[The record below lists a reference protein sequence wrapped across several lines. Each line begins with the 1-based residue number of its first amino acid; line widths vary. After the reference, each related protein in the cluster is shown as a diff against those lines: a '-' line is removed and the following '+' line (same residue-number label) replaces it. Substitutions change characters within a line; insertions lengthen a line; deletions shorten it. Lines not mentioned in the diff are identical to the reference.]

1 MKKREHTPSLFDDLP
16 EVPPRVA
23 SSISIEPKPADKPSP
38 KRATRPKPP
47 TEKLADGAARDRIR
61 NDLDTTLVVEAA
73 AGTGKTSEL
82 VRRVISVLKSGRAS
96 LDQIVAVTFTD
107 AAAGEL
113 KLRLRAEI
121 ERERQSPEASPE
133 EKHFLTNALPQLEEA
148 RIGTIHSFCG
158 DTLRER
164 PVEAGIDPLFEVAS
178 DETSRPLFE
187 MAFDRWFEGQ
197 LGNPSDAVRRVL
209 RRRPRR
215 EYSKGRPA
223 TLAKRRSGEG
233 PRRRLRYAALEL
245 IERRDFPAP
254 WRHDPAF
261 DRDSAIDALIAEMKE
276 LSAWA
281 DKGDKTQ
288 WFTKSLLEL
297 KHFVADITRVEEDL
311 GRDYDGVEA
320 RLFDFLPA
328 WKSKNYVAYYKRD
341 EFPADEL
348 KGRRDALKAMIQDFV
363 QRAGA
368 DLAPRLRDDLMPIIG
383 DYNRLKDRAGCLDFL
398 DLLLKA
404 RDLVKKNQSV
414 RAELQQRFTHLF
426 VDEFQD
432 TDPLQAEIL
441 VLLAA
446 DDPKETDWRKV
457 KPVPGK
463 LFIVGDPKQ
472 SIYRFRR
479 ADVALYEAVKQQV
492 IASGGALVELNVS
505 FRAVPRIQEAVNA
518 AFSRVMAAAP
528 QPAPGADSVARSTR
542 TPASSTGQTQTKVY
556 ATSSQARY
564 VPLAPHRPGVDT
576 QPAIV
581 ALPAPEPY
589 PAADYKKPTFWKIEE
604 SEPDGIAA
612 FVDWLVR
619 ESGWTVTERRDAAT
633 RVPIQPRHVCL
644 LFRRFRSFAKDVT
657 RPYVRALEA
666 RRLPHLLVGGSGFHA
681 REEIEAIRNAL
692 SAIERSDDELAVF
705 ATLRGPLFALNDAQL
720 LAYRTA
726 HSTLHPFRKPLED
739 LPEATAEVAAALA
752 VLRDLHRGR
761 NRRPIA
767 DTIGRLLAATRA
779 HAGFANWS
787 TGEQALAN
795 VARLM
800 DMARRSERSGLI
812 SFRAF
817 VDWLADQ
824 AETGEASDA
833 PIIEEG
839 LDGVRI
845 MTVHK
850 AKGLEFPVVILADM
864 TANAARDASRWSD
877 PESGLCVMT
886 LAGCS
891 PPELLEHA
899 DEEKQRDVEEAA
911 RVLYVAATRARDLLV
926 VSAVGDARYDDRWL
940 GALNP
945 AIFPPADRSFIPE
958 SNHPAGC
965 PEFGPDNCLRP
976 NGVTRPRGSVTPGQ
990 HQPEAG
996 EHRVVWWD
1004 PSLLELGKQEDV
1016 GSRLN
1021 KLIAADDGA
1030 TRSQAGIKFHAEWQE
1045 ARTRVREAAGTPS
1058 LRVITATEHALAMAA
1073 AASTDTTEKRRD
1085 AAPEVA
1091 IESVGIDFS
1100 RPHGK
1105 RFGTLVHAVFSVV
1118 DLNADTKAVHAIAEL
1133 QGRLLG
1139 ATSEEITAATETVT
1153 RALAHPLMRHAAAA
1167 SLAGR
1172 CRRETPIAMHLEDG
1186 TLVEGKVDL
1195 AFLDDAEPGTWV
1207 VVDFKTD
1214 FEIAGRLD
1222 EYQRQVALYA
1232 IAISRATKLGVKG
1245 VLLRL

>member
-1 MKKREHTPSLFDDLP
+1 VKKRVDTPGLFDHLP
-16 EVPPRVA
+16 DEPSVKPPDQGGSEPVDIKARVQ
-23 SSISIEPKPADKPSP
+23 
-38 KRATRPKPP
+38 RP
-47 TEKLADGAARDRIR
+47 TEKAATKLTRRGKQPSQTLADQPARDRIR
-61 NDLDTTLVVEAA
+61 NDLDTNLVVEAA

-82 VRRVISVLKSGRAS
+82 VRRVIAVLKSGRAS

-121 ERERQSPEASPE
+121 EHERQSPHATIE
-133 EKHFLTNALPQLEEA
+133 ERQFLDAALPQLEEA

-187 MAFDRWFEGQ
+187 MAFDRWFEDQ
-197 LGNPSDAVRRVL
+197 LADPSDAVRRVL

-215 EYSKGRPA
+215 EFSRGKPA

-233 PRRRLRYAALEL
+233 PRRRLRYAAWEL
-245 IERRDFPAP
+245 VERRDFPAP
-254 WRHDPAF
+254 WRHDPEF
-261 DRDSAIDALIAEMKE
+261 NRDGAIDTLIAEMKD

-281 DKGDKTQ
+281 EKGDKTQ
-288 WFTKSLLEL
+288 WFTRSLLEL

-320 RLFDFLPA
+320 RLFDFLPS
-328 WKSKNYVAYYKRD
+328 WRSKNYVAYYKRD

-348 KGRRDALKAMIQDFV
+348 KRRRDALKEMIQDFV

-368 DLAPRLRDDLMPIIG
+368 DLAPRLRDDLMPVIEE
-383 DYNRLKDRAGCLDFL
+383 YTRLKDRAGCLDFL
-398 DLLLKA
+398 DLLLRA
-404 RDLVKKNQSV
+404 RDLVRDNSSV
-414 RAELQQRFTHLF
+414 RAELQRRFTHLF

-441 VLLAA
+441 VLLSA
-446 DDPKETDWRKV
+446 DNPKETDWRKV

-479 ADVALYEAVKQQV
+479 ADVALYEAVKEQV

-505 FRAVPRIQEAVNA
+505 FRSVPQIQDVVNS
-518 AFSRVMAAAP
+518 AFSRVMVPAISNA
-528 QPAPGADSVARSTR
+528 QPAST
-542 TPASSTGQTQTKVY
+542 AKAQTKVY
-556 ATSSQARY
+556 ATSQARY
-564 VPLAPHRPGVDT
+564 VPLAPHRSGIDT
-576 QPAIV
+576 QPAVV

-589 PAADYKKPTFWKIEE
+589 PGADYKKPTLWKIEE

-612 FVDWLVR
+612 FVEWLVR
-619 ESGWTVTERRDAAT
+619 ESGWTITERRDPAT
-633 RVPIQPRHVCL
+633 RVPIQPRHICL
-644 LFRRFRSFAKDVT
+644 LFRRFRSFSTDVT

-681 REEIEAIRNAL
+681 REEIEAIRNAV
-692 SAIERSDDELAVF
+692 SAIERPDDELAVF
-705 ATLRGPLFALNDAQL
+705 ATLRGPLFALTDAQL
-720 LAYRTA
+720 LAYRSK
-726 HSTLHPFRKPLED
+726 HSDLNPFRKVADD
-739 LPEATAEVAAALA
+739 LPESSAEVAVALS
-752 VLRDLHRGR
+752 VLRGLHRGR

-767 DTIGRLLAATRA
+767 DTIGRLLSATRA

-817 VDWLADQ
+817 VDWLVDQ

-877 PESGLCVMT
+877 PERGLCVMT

-899 DEEKQRDVEEAA
+899 EEEKQRDVEEAA

-926 VSAVGDARYDDRWL
+926 VSAVGDVRYDDRWL

-945 AIFPPADRSFIPE
+945 AIFPPADRSFNPDTDQP
-958 SNHPAGC
+958 HGC
-965 PEFGPDNCLRP
+965 PQFGSDNCIRPSGILRP
-976 NGVTRPRGSVTPGQ
+976 KGSVTPGQ

-996 EHRVVWWD
+996 EHKVVWWD
-1004 PSLLELGKQEDV
+1004 PSRLELGKEEDV

-1021 KLIAADDGA
+1021 KLIAADEGA
-1030 TRSQAGIKFHAEWQE
+1030 TRSKAGIDAHTEWQD
-1045 ARTRVREAAGTPS
+1045 ARTRVREAAAAPT
-1058 LRVITATEHALAMAA
+1058 LRVVTATEHAIALTTS
-1073 AASTDTTEKRRD
+1073 ASPDETVKPRQS
-1085 AAPEVA
+1085 APEVTV
-1091 IESVGIDFS
+1091 ESVTIDFS

-1105 RFGTLVHAVFSVV
+1105 RFGTLVHSVLSAV
-1118 DLNADTKAVHAIAEL
+1118 DLNVDANGVRATVEL
-1133 QGRLLG
+1133 QGRVFG
-1139 ATSEEITAATETVT
+1139 ATPEEISAATETVS
-1153 RALAHPLMRHAAAA
+1153 RALAHPLMRRAAAA
-1167 SLAGR
+1167 SVAGR
-1172 CRRETPIAMHLEDG
+1172 CRRESSIAIHLEDG

-1195 AFLDDAEPGTWV
+1195 AFRPAAEASSWT

-1222 EYQRQVALYA
+1222 EYREQVVLYA
-1232 IAISRATKLGVKG
+1232 LAISQATGLDVKG